1 MSLAEVR
8 AQAEAA
14 RDQADGNIRSLQDQ
28 LAAFQVTLADR
39 ETALAQEV
47 RDHEQANQ
55 GWQHE
60 SQAAEHAWNTALA
73 ARLAE
78 AEAQWQGQS
87 PKSFAEVSAQAA
99 AARAPAHGKN
109 S

>member
-14 RDQADGNIRSLQDQ
+14 RDQADGDIRSLQDR
-28 LAAFQVTLADR
+28 LAALELTLVER
-39 ETALAQEV
+39 ETALERAAL
-47 RDHEQANQ
+47 DHEQARE

-60 SQAAEHAWNTALA
+60 SQAAEHAWKTAEA

-78 AEAQWQGQS
+78 AEAKWQE
-87 PKSFAEVSAQAA
+87 KSAITAAEVREEAEAA
-99 AARAPAHGKN
+99 PK
-109 S
+109 

>member
-14 RDQADGNIRSLQDQ
+14 RDQADGDIRSLQDR
-28 LAAFQVTLADR
+28 LAALELTLVER
-39 ETALAQEV
+39 ETALA
-47 RDHEQANQ
+47 RAALDHEQVRE

-60 SQAAEHAWNTALA
+60 SQAAEHASKTAEA

-78 AEAQWQGQS
+78 AEAEWQVQCA
-87 PKSFAEVSAQAA
+87 KTTAATRRSAT
-99 AARAPAHGKN
+99 RG
-109 S
+109 